1 MSKSRPMPR
10 RDLTL
15 REISDALQVWQP
27 GPVQRF
33 VLFASG
39 VPTRLLQLVPVERI
53 EFLIQGTGVIIAAT
67 LSFVSSFM
75 AAGLIIN
82 PAPSTPVRALIA
94 SLIASLIFTVDRTL
108 VRSTLRPHHFPTDVL
123 HTLWDPNTDAKWYQ
137 VLAGTINS
145 EGALTRVR
153 GFFSVLFKASIR
165 FLLALFMSYL
175 VADLIVIAAFRPTID
190 ARATTILKDQRQAAI
205 DKATGAYNAAVKVA
219 GGQVSQ
225 SGQMITA
232 NGTVVS
238 TTRDRDAAKT
248 ALDKANKDVDLLT
261 KYDQA
266 EYEGVKGVRVT
277 LSDGVTY
284 PANPSGTTGVPGCAT
299 ECKAAEAR
307 LAAEKITQ
315 QQAQQQYTQAEQ
327 KLQTAMSSAGNQ
339 SKVLATQAGGQ
350 IALAKQTEQKALV
363 TAEQMPTTPDGL
375 LIRREALHQLEQDT
389 TPWLDSYT
397 PEKPCASSFKW
408 LCELKRTT
416 FPSTPLGTYVGT
428 FRAILFLI
436 DILPILLKI
445 FYSVRGRRA
454 YDVLVAAL
462 EEASVADSINKLDF
476 TLNDLGADMED
487 RAATRRGR
495 RRASGAR
502 LLRESRATTL
512 RERKQLERSIRKQVR
527 AEVDEEW
534 LSKKVGLRQWFRAK
548 ASLRWHFRRPTQVVV
563 VDREVSPWTEP
574 RFFSANG
581 SEPAPATRSHERV
594 STATDQGS

>member
-1 MSKSRPMPR
+1 
-10 RDLTL
+10 
-15 REISDALQVWQP
+15 
-27 GPVQRF
+27 

-39 VPTRLLQLVPVERI
+39 APTRLLQLVPIERT
-53 EFLIQGTGVIIAAT
+53 EFLVQGTGVLIAAT

-75 AAGLIIN
+75 AAGLIID
-82 PAPSTPVRALIA
+82 PAPSTSVRALIA
-94 SLIASLIFTVDRTL
+94 GLIASLIFTVDRTL

-145 EGALTRVR
+145 EGALARIR
-153 GFFSVLFKASIR
+153 GFFSVLFKASLR
-165 FLLALFMSYL
+165 FLLALFISYL
-175 VADLIVIAAFRPTID
+175 VADLIVIAAFQPTVD
-190 ARATTILKDQRQAAI
+190 ARAVSILKDQRQAAI
-205 DKATGAYNAAVKVA
+205 EKATGDYNHAVAVA
-219 GGQVSQ
+219 SGQVSQ
-225 SGQMITA
+225 SGQMVTA

-238 TTRDRDAAKT
+238 ATRDRDSAKI
-248 ALDKANKDVDLLT
+248 ALDNANKDVDLLT

-266 EYEGVKGVRVT
+266 EYQGVKGVRVT

-284 PANPSGTTGVPGCAT
+284 PADPRGTTGVPGCAT
-299 ECKAAEAR
+299 ECQAAETR
-307 LAAEKITQ
+307 LATEKVTQ
-315 QQAQQQYTQAEQ
+315 RQAQQQYDAAQQ
-327 KLQTAMSSAGNQ
+327 KLQAATNAAGNQ
-339 SKVLATQAGGQ
+339 SKSIAAQAGGQ
-350 IALAKQTEQKALV
+350 IALAKQTEQKALA
-363 TAEQMPTTPDGL
+363 TAQAMSIKPNGL

-389 TPWLDSYT
+389 TPWLDTYT

-408 LCELKRTT
+408 LCQLKRTA

-445 FYSVRGRRA
+445 FYSLRGRRA

-495 RRASGAR
+495 RRATGAR

-527 AEVDEEW
+527 AEVDQEW
-534 LSKKVGLRQWFRAK
+534 LSKKVGLRQWFRAR
-548 ASLRWHFRRPTQVVV
+548 ANLRWHFRRPTQVVV
-563 VDREVSPWTEP
+563 VDRQVSPWNEP
-574 RFFSANG
+574 RYFSPDTNAEAVRRTSHHNG
-581 SEPAPATRSHERV
+581 TV
-594 STATDQGS
+594 STAADLGADSR